1 MVCDYPF
8 LVGRKRRVNFF
19 ISSLFITLVQ
29 NLSLRL
35 GARVLVRYTSWKWE
49 NLFDILEEDEEEE
62 ENLLFV

>member
-1 MVCDYPF
+1 M
-8 LVGRKRRVNFF
+8 NFF

-49 NLFDILEEDEEEE
+49 NLFDILEEEEEE
-62 ENLLFV
+62 EKLLFV